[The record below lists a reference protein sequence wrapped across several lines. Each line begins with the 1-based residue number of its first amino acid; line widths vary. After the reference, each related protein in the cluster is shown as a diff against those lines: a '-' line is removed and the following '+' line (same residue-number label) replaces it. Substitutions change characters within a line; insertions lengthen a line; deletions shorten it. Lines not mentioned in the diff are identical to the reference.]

1 MVQSVVILEGKEA
14 GQPKTKMWLV
24 GVVWAVRKIIF
35 SAQNQGAAGWVCWAK
50 LVQKQIP
57 CCIGMYQG

>member
-14 GQPKTKMWLV
+14 GQLKTKMWLM

-35 SAQNQGAAGWVCWAK
+35 SAQNQGAAGWVSWAK
-50 LVQKQIP
+50 LVQK
-57 CCIGMYQG
+57 